1 MRITLMPR
9 RTSGSGDLRGAIVSF
24 PSPGEPSCVK
34 GPGFQDGEC
43 QEMVLLSRKGPI
55 GLTGALEGIDAKG
68 RRRKLP
74 GTFDYNI
81 QKVAGS
87 NFAVERER

>member
-1 MRITLMPR
+1 M
-9 RTSGSGDLRGAIVSF
+9 VSF
-24 PSPGEPSCVK
+24 PCPGEPPCVE

-43 QEMVLLSRKGPI
+43 REMVLLSRKGPAGPI
-55 GLTGALEGIDAKG
+55 GVLEGINAEE

-87 NFAVERER
+87 NFAGERERQNHETHATAW